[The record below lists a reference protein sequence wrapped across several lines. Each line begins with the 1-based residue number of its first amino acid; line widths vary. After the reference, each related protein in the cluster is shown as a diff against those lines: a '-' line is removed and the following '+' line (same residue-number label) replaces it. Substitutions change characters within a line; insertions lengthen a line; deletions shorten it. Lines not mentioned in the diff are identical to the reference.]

1 MDFIQLFNQT
11 KAAFADHQH
20 HCNRYHYPDHLKRD
34 AILLLKQYSLPALSE
49 ALRISTKTLRVWQKE
64 NDGLNDQT
72 PTAASFVSVTLPPSE
87 TAPAPMIPPLQVLTL
102 KLPHQLELMVP
113 AKSMKESVR
122 WICCFVEEFAK
133 CSI

>member
-11 KAAFADHQH
+11 KAAFADHQNRG
-20 HCNRYHYPDHLKRD
+20 NRYHYPDHLKRD
-34 AILLLKQYSLPALSE
+34 AMLLLKHYSIQALSD
-49 ALRISTKTLRVWQKE
+49 ALTISTKTLRIWQKE
-64 NDGLNDQT
+64 NDGLNDKA
-72 PTAASFVSVTLPPSE
+72 PTSASFVSVTLPPIE
-87 TAPAPMIPPLQVLTL
+87 TVPVMPPLPVLTL
-102 KLPHQLELMVP
+102 KLPHQLELVVP